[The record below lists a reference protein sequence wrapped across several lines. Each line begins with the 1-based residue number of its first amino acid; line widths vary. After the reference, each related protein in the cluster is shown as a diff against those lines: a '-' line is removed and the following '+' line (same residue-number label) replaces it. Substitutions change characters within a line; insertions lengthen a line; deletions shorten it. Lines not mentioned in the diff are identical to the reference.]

1 MAKWLDPEQ
10 DRAWRRYRRMRS
22 LLDAQIR
29 RDLKADSGLSDADYD
44 VLSTLV
50 EAPDSEWRAREFA
63 ERLLWSSSRL
73 AHQVRRMEARG
84 LVERRGIDDDARGAI
99 VALTAKGRATLRAAT
114 PAHLA
119 SVRRHFIDL
128 LTPAEIRALDR
139 IASKIVRHLGD

>member
-1 MAKWLDPEQ
+1 MTEWLEPTE

-22 LLDAQIR
+22 LLDLQIR
-29 RDLKADSGLSDADYD
+29 RDLRRDSGLSDSDYD

-50 EAPDSEWRAREFA
+50 EAPDAQWRAREFA

-73 AHQVRRMEARG
+73 AHQVGRMEARG
-84 LVERRGIDDDARGAI
+84 LVERRGADEDARGAI
-99 VALTAKGRATLRAAT
+99 VALTPKGRATLRAAT

-119 SVRRHFIDL
+119 SVRLHFIDL

-139 IASKIVRHLGD
+139 IAAKVIEHLGD

>member
-1 MAKWLDPEQ
+1 MAKWLEPEQ

-22 LLDAQIR
+22 LLDLQIR
-29 RDLKADSGLSDADYD
+29 RDLKTDSGLSDSDYD

-63 ERLLWSSSRL
+63 QRLLWSSSRL

-84 LVERRGIDDDARGAI
+84 LVERRGTDEDARGAI

-139 IASKIVRHLGD
+139 IAGKIIRHLGD